1 MNAIIQALNK
11 KGANMQKIIIFIFIG
26 VLFYNCSDDNAKA
39 DNNELQTQN
48 KLIKNKESDVR
59 EGRSSRANRPNRD
72 SGN

>member
-59 EGRSSRANRPNRD
+59 EGRSSRPNRPNRD